1 MDTHTLLTWSLAIS
15 PFMPRLRPLAPKP
28 TLATPS
34 TTTTDHSQVDMQL
47 PSPPSSVASGPS
59 GQPSPRPKL
68 PNSKISRTC
77 FSNFTDSEPLISLSD
92 TDEDRLQG
100 PVVSVQ
106 VGSGRNT
113 ARYNL
118 PAALFCYHSHLFRQ
132 EISHYKAMRA
142 RLRANKKRKLSS
154 DEETSI
160 TRMKAEDSESTM
172 ETGSSD
178 DGQCTE
184 DDAVVKLLSVGA
196 SIFGFFLKFVYTG
209 YYPTAVDAR
218 PETTRPMAQVNKT
231 TQPDTPYTPARASI
245 PPPANIN
252 SQQAPPGGPL
262 PYLPVL
268 SSNIST
274 TSLEDSSHHVQIPP
288 SFHAYMLSVQLGA
301 SNFLN

>member
-1 MDTHTLLTWSLAIS
+1 
-15 PFMPRLRPLAPKP
+15 
-28 TLATPS
+28 
-34 TTTTDHSQVDMQL
+34 
-47 PSPPSSVASGPS
+47 
-59 GQPSPRPKL
+59 
-68 PNSKISRTC
+68 
-77 FSNFTDSEPLISLSD
+77 
-92 TDEDRLQG
+92 
-100 PVVSVQ
+100 
-106 VGSGRNT
+106 
-113 ARYNL
+113 
-118 PAALFCYHSHLFRQ
+118 
-132 EISHYKAMRA
+132 MRA